1 METAL
6 SGGRVLTVEPDHH
19 HCWMSHKTGK
29 DNQLWRLEDN
39 GCLRSKHHQDRCLGL
54 ETHTTGGGVYL
65 QEDEGIPSQQWW
77 FVQQV
82 RTTLHRITRS
92 AINILL
98 LQGSHDYGYLV
109 NQVNERH

>member
-19 HCWMSHKTGK
+19 HCWMSHQTGK
-29 DNQLWRLEDN
+29 DNQLWRLEAS
-39 GCLRSKHHQDRCLGL
+39 GCLRSKQHQDRCLGL

-77 FVQQV
+77 FVKQV
-82 RTTLHRITRS
+82 RTTLPGIIRS
-92 AINILL
+92 VIDMFYFREVMTMGIL
-98 LQGSHDYGYLV
+98 SI
-109 NQVNERH
+109 R